1 MFCISGLYR
10 LRMVG
15 YRLCVV
21 IAGIV
26 FCFIVRCCVIC
37 LGGALLRLMM
47 DEVGRA
53 LVNRIP
59 PYSLLLHW
67 MLY

>member
-21 IAGIV
+21 IAGFD
-26 FCFIVRCCVIC
+26 FCFIFQLFVVVWV
-37 LGGALLRLMM
+37 
-47 DEVGRA
+47 E
-53 LVNRIP
+53 
-59 PYSLLLHW
+59 HW
-67 MLY
+67 